1 MLQPPKNG
9 GQHQITSQPY
19 HVPGRGAFDNISQM
33 KNIGYSWYFLLSF
46 GLKSVG

>member
-19 HVPGRGAFDNISQM
+19 HVPGRGAFDNSSQM
-33 KNIGYSWYFLLSF
+33 QNTGSSQCFLLSF
-46 GLKSVG
+46 DSKSDG